1 MDFNEKIKLIRKT
14 LNISQEMLARE
25 LNLSFATNN
34 RLENGKTLPTYDTM
48 EKVNKFC
55 VEKGISFDNRGTK

>member
-25 LNLSFATNN
+25 LNLSFATIN